1 MSLRVTCE
9 KCGSSHSLNKRLLG
23 RSMRCPVCDA
33 TIAVPSTLANVE
45 DRNEQLGDMV
55 AGELVDVELVD
66 SELVDGELVDVV
78 EVDAAGVA
86 ENVAGVVGQGASD
99 FDDRESKSDRSVR
112 ASDDEDLPDIAFAK
126 RELPKDDMDMT
137 PMVDVTFLLLIF
149 FMITAS
155 FTSEKVFEEPPPL
168 SDEAST
174 NAKEEPDKILDTV
187 RVQVD
192 EFNAYTIILPGGEDR
207 QASSKQDLLIAL
219 DDARKELI
227 TGAND
232 NALKLAVEAH
242 TESMHAAVVAALDV
256 GREKGFSSIQVTV
269 VEEFD

>member
-1 MSLRVTCE
+1 MSLRVQCK
-9 KCGSSHSLNKRLLG
+9 KCSSSHSVNKRLLG
-23 RSMRCPVCDA
+23 RSIRCPVCDA
-33 TIAVPSTLANVE
+33 TIEIPADLKSVADGNA
-45 DRNEQLGDMV
+45 EQEGF
-55 AGELVDVELVD
+55 
-66 SELVDGELVDVV
+66 VV
-78 EVDAAGVA
+78 EVVSPTDANFFDA
-86 ENVAGVVGQGASD
+86 ELIEVEPISVAGPLNPDSPKSSKRTTKQRAKKQLEQVGEDELDEVV
-99 FDDRESKSDRSVR
+99 
-112 ASDDEDLPDIAFAK
+112 FAK

-155 FTSEKVFEEPPPL
+155 FSSEKVLEEPPPL
-168 SDEAST
+168 SDKAST
-174 NAKEEPDKILDTV
+174 NARDEPEKILDTV

-192 EFNAYTIILPGGEDR
+192 EFNAYTIILPGGEDH

-219 DDARKELI
+219 GNAHRELV

-232 NALKLAVEAH
+232 DSLKLAIEAH
-242 TESMHAAVVAALDV
+242 TESIHAAVVAAIDA

>member
-1 MSLRVTCE
+1 MSLRVSCE
-9 KCGSSHSLNKRLLG
+9 KCGTSHSLNKRLLG

-33 TIAVPSTLANVE
+33 TIQVPATLPDTE
-45 DRNEQLGDMV
+45 GGKDQLG
-55 AGELVDVELVD
+55 
-66 SELVDGELVDVV
+66 ELVDGELVDGELVEGELIDVV
-78 EVDAAGVA
+78 EVETNTVEEADADVVVQA
-86 ENVAGVVGQGASD
+86 ESD
-99 FDDRESKSDRSVR
+99 FDRQELKASRSSR
-112 ASDDEDLPDIAFAK
+112 TKDEEELPDIAFAK

-168 SDEAST
+168 SDQAST
-174 NAKEEPDKILDTV
+174 NAKEEPEKILDTV

-219 DDARKELI
+219 EDARKELI

-256 GREKGFSSIQVTV
+256 GREKGFNSIQVTV

>member
-1 MSLRVTCE
+1 MSLRVQCQ
-9 KCGSSHSLNKRLLG
+9 KCKTNHSLNKRLSG
-23 RSMRCPVCDA
+23 RAIRCPFCDA
-33 TIAVPSTLANVE
+33 TINVPADSPTNASEIAEQEESVDGEIALEDVVFVE
-45 DRNEQLGDMV
+45 
-55 AGELVDVELVD
+55 AELVD
-66 SELVDGELVDVV
+66 SEPISIGGPSIAKVPTTPT
-78 EVDAAGVA
+78 
-86 ENVAGVVGQGASD
+86 SD
-99 FDDRESKSDRSVR
+99 TSKTLSESKWTAEEEQEEEDD
-112 ASDDEDLPDIAFAK
+112 SDDLVFAK

-155 FTSEKVFEEPPPL
+155 FTSEKVIEEPPPL
-168 SDEAST
+168 SDKAST

-207 QASSKQDLLIAL
+207 QASSKQDLIIAL
-219 DDARKELI
+219 GDARKELV

-232 NALKLAVEAH
+232 DALKLAVEAH
-242 TESMHAAVVAALDV
+242 TESIHAAVVAAIDA

>member
-1 MSLRVTCE
+1 MSLRVQCQE
-9 KCGSSHSLNKRLLG
+9 CGTSHSLNQRLSG
-23 RSMRCPVCDA
+23 RSIRCPVCDA
-33 TIAVPSTLANVE
+33 TINVPAASPTT
-45 DRNEQLGDMV
+45 
-55 AGELVDVELVD
+55 DVEKFEQEGSVEGEIALEDAVFVEAEIVD
-66 SELVDGELVDVV
+66 SEPISIGEPWIANVPTTPKGETSKSSSESNRIADEEEDEDDELV
-78 EVDAAGVA
+78 
-86 ENVAGVVGQGASD
+86 
-99 FDDRESKSDRSVR
+99 
-112 ASDDEDLPDIAFAK
+112 FAK

-155 FTSEKVFEEPPPL
+155 FTSEKVIEEPPPL
-168 SDEAST
+168 SDKAST
-174 NAKEEPDKILDTV
+174 NAREEPEKILDTV

-207 QASSKQDLLIAL
+207 QASIKQDLIIAL
-219 DDARKELI
+219 GDARKELV

-232 NALKLAVEAH
+232 DALKLAVEAH
-242 TESMHAAVVAALDV
+242 TESIHAAVAAAIDA